1 MPTWECSPCNFKTER
16 QTHFLQHCQTQKHKT
31 LQFLCET
38 DPHLELGRTD
48 LSQTSTLT
56 DVTEDSISESDHRHR
71 HELNFPVITS
81 QTSPVHVNLN
91 ELNAPGTKTYF

>member
-56 DVTEDSISESDHRHR
+56 DVTEDSISDSDHR

-91 ELNAPGTKTYF
+91 ELNAPGTITYF